1 MQTTISLSK
10 IVPSG
15 YNPRKSFDEKSL
27 KELADS
33 IKQKGVLQP
42 IGVREK
48 DCKFEIVFGERRFRA
63 AQMAG
68 LKDMP
73 VIIVDA
79 SDSEA
84 EELAITEN
92 LQREEVNE
100 IEEGRVYES
109 MIKEGENIASLA
121 LKFGKSEKY
130 IKLRL
135 QLIQLI
141 PAFRDLVQKGELRLN
156 AAELISSYDSSAQ
169 KEIYEK
175 QFKDRT
181 WNPNPMLKS
190 SYAQFKKNLERQ
202 MNMKIDAER
211 MDTKGCA
218 SCPHNTRN
226 KLLFADERDCDYCTN
241 KKCLQQKAMDF
252 ACERISELTKLIP
265 DAKIGISRYA
275 SNPEEIIKALK
286 AKGLNCLDAPIDRNY
301 DNNEASLPLQPVRT
315 KNESDKDWNERTRRY
330 EKERKQFEKFCQECA
345 KSKSEK
351 HISIISADRIWLALK
366 QKSAKGNKA
375 QVGFKEGLL
384 NKDKRNAE
392 IRDEKRRNK
401 LVECL
406 KVLKQTDAPFEEIEE
421 MLLDFCVQSCVGY
434 TRRDFTPKRQKGDMS
449 EPLSQNERASLRRN
463 FIIGSICDFANRE
476 VVDLVSQLYAP
487 NDFAQIKKEFDDE
500 YDKRHKRIEERIA
513 EYERKNGG
521 EGA

>member
-15 YNPRKSFDEKSL
+15 YNPRKSFDKESL

-92 LQREEVNE
+92 LQRENVNE

-109 MIKEGENIASLA
+109 MIKEGENVASLA

-135 QLIQLI
+135 QLMQLI

-156 AAELISSYDSSAQ
+156 AAELISSYDSSVQ

-175 QFKDRT
+175 QFKSSQIFIRAIQE
-181 WNPNPMLKS
+181 KS
-190 SYAQFKKNLERQ
+190 
-202 MNMKIDAER
+202 
-211 MDTKGCA
+211 
-218 SCPHNTRN
+218 
-226 KLLFADERDCDYCTN
+226 
-241 KKCLQQKAMDF
+241 
-252 ACERISELTKLIP
+252 
-265 DAKIGISRYA
+265 
-275 SNPEEIIKALK
+275 
-286 AKGLNCLDAPIDRNY
+286 
-301 DNNEASLPLQPVRT
+301 
-315 KNESDKDWNERTRRY
+315 
-330 EKERKQFEKFCQECA
+330 
-345 KSKSEK
+345 
-351 HISIISADRIWLALK
+351 
-366 QKSAKGNKA
+366 
-375 QVGFKEGLL
+375 
-384 NKDKRNAE
+384 
-392 IRDEKRRNK
+392 
-401 LVECL
+401 
-406 KVLKQTDAPFEEIEE
+406 
-421 MLLDFCVQSCVGY
+421 
-434 TRRDFTPKRQKGDMS
+434 
-449 EPLSQNERASLRRN
+449 
-463 FIIGSICDFANRE
+463 
-476 VVDLVSQLYAP
+476 
-487 NDFAQIKKEFDDE
+487 
-500 YDKRHKRIEERIA
+500 
-513 EYERKNGG
+513 
-521 EGA
+521 

>member
-1 MQTTISLSK
+1 MQTTISLNK

-15 YNPRKSFDEKSL
+15 YNPRKSFDKESL

-109 MIKEGENIASLA
+109 MIKQGENIASLA

-135 QLIQLI
+135 QLMQLI

-156 AAELISSYDSSAQ
+156 AAELISSYDRGAQ
-169 KEIYEK
+169 QEIYEK
-175 QFKDRT
+175 QFKGS
-181 WNPNPMLKS
+181 WNPMLKS
-190 SYAQFKKNLERQ
+190 SYAQFKKNLEGQ

-211 MDTKGCA
+211 MDTKDCA
-218 SCPHNTRN
+218 ACPHNTRN
-226 KLLFADERDCDYCTN
+226 LLLFTDEQDCDYCTN

-252 ACERISELTKLIP
+252 ACERISELTKLLP
-265 DAKIGISRYA
+265 DAKIGISSYA
-275 SNPEEIIKALK
+275 SNPEEIVKALK

-301 DNNEASLPLQPVRT
+301 DNNEASLPLQPVRA

-345 KSKSEK
+345 KSESEK
-351 HISIISADRIWLALK
+351 HISIVSADRIWLALK
-366 QKSAKGNKA
+366 QKSAKGSKA

-384 NKDKRNAE
+384 SKDRRNAE
-392 IRDEKRRNK
+392 IRDEKRRDK
-401 LVECL
+401 LIKCL
-406 KVLKQTDAPFEEIEE
+406 EVLRQNDAPFEEIEDV
-421 MLLDFCVQSCVGY
+421 LLDYCVQRYVSY
-434 TRRDFTPKRQKGDMS
+434 SRRDFTLKRQDNDMS
-449 EPLSQNERASLRRN
+449 KPLSQSERASLRRN
-463 FIIGSICDFANRE
+463 FIISSICQFGDTK
-476 VVDLVSQLYAP
+476 VVDSASQLYAP
-487 NDFAQIKKEFDDE
+487 GDFVQIKKEFDDE

>member
-15 YNPRKSFDEKSL
+15 YNPRKSFDKESL
-27 KELADS
+27 KELTDS

-135 QLIQLI
+135 QLMQLI

-156 AAELISSYDSSAQ
+156 AAELISSYDRGAQ
-169 KEIYEK
+169 EEIYEK
-175 QFKDRT
+175 QFKNRT
-181 WNPNPMLKS
+181 WPNPMLKS
-190 SYAQFKKNLERQ
+190 SYEQFKKNLEVQ

-211 MDTKGCA
+211 MDTKNCA

-226 KLLFADERDCDYCTN
+226 KLLFADEQDCEYCTN
-241 KKCLQQKAMDF
+241 KKCLQQKVMGF
-252 ACERISELTKLIP
+252 ACERISELVKLIP
-265 DAKIGISRYA
+265 DAKIGVSRYA
-275 SNPEEIIKALK
+275 SSPEEIVKALK
-286 AKGLNCLDAPIDRNY
+286 AKGLKCLDAPIDRTY
-301 DNNEASLPLQPVRT
+301 DNNEASLPLQPVRA

-345 KSKSEK
+345 KSESEK
-351 HISIISADRIWLALK
+351 HISIVSADRIWLALK
-366 QKSAKGNKA
+366 QKNTKGGKA

-384 NKDKRNAE
+384 SKDRRNAE
-392 IRDEKRRNK
+392 IRDEKRRDK

-421 MLLDFCVQSCVGY
+421 ALLDYCIQRHISY
-434 TRRDFTPKRQKGDMS
+434 SRRDFTLKRQDGDMS
-449 EPLSQNERASLRRN
+449 KPLSQSERASLRRN
-463 FIIGSICDFANRE
+463 FIITSMCEIGDAK
-476 VVDLVSQLYAP
+476 VVDLASQLYAP
-487 NDFAQIKKEFDDE
+487 GDFAQIKKEFDDE

-521 EGA
+521 EGV

>member
-135 QLIQLI
+135 QLMQLI

-156 AAELISSYDSSAQ
+156 AAELISSYDRGVQ

-175 QFKDRT
+175 QFKSG
-181 WNPNPMLKS
+181 WSPMLKS
-190 SYAQFKKNLERQ
+190 SYAQFKKNLEGQ

-211 MDTKGCA
+211 MDTKNCA

-226 KLLFADERDCDYCTN
+226 LLLFADEQDCDYCTN
-241 KKCLQQKAMDF
+241 KKCLQQKAMGF
-252 ACERISELTKLIP
+252 ACEKISELTKLLP
-265 DAKIGISRYA
+265 DAKVGVSCYA
-275 SNPEEIIKALK
+275 SSPEEIVKALK
-286 AKGLNCLDAPIDRNY
+286 AKGLNCLDAPIARNY
-301 DNNEASLPLQPVRT
+301 DNNEASLPLQPIRI
-315 KNESDKDWNERTRRY
+315 KNESDKDWNERIRRY
-330 EKERKQFEKFCQECA
+330 EKEKKQFEKFCQECA
-345 KSKSEK
+345 KSESEK
-351 HISIISADRIWLALK
+351 QIGITSADRIWLALK
-366 QKSAKGNKA
+366 QKSAKGNKV

-384 NKDKRNAE
+384 SKDRRNAE
-392 IRDEKRRNK
+392 IRDEKRRDK

-406 KVLKQTDAPFEEIEE
+406 KVLKQNDAPFEEIEE
-421 MLLDFCVQSCVGY
+421 ALLDYCIQRHISY
-434 TRRDFTPKRQKGDMS
+434 SRRDFTLKKQDSDMS
-449 EPLSQNERASLRRN
+449 KPLSQSERASLRRN
-463 FIIGSICDFANRE
+463 FIITSMCEIGDTK
-476 VVDLVSQLYAP
+476 VVDLASQLYAP
-487 NDFAQIKKEFDDE
+487 EDFAQIKKEFDDE

>member
-1 MQTTISLSK
+1 MQTTISLNK

-109 MIKEGENIASLA
+109 MIKEGENVASLA

-135 QLIQLI
+135 QLMQLI

-156 AAELISSYDSSAQ
+156 AAELISSYDSSVQ

-175 QFKDRT
+175 QFKSS
-181 WNPNPMLKS
+181 WNPMLKS
-190 SYAQFKKNLERQ
+190 SYAQFKK
-202 MNMKIDAER
+202 I
-211 MDTKGCA
+211 
-218 SCPHNTRN
+218 
-226 KLLFADERDCDYCTN
+226 
-241 KKCLQQKAMDF
+241 
-252 ACERISELTKLIP
+252 
-265 DAKIGISRYA
+265 
-275 SNPEEIIKALK
+275 
-286 AKGLNCLDAPIDRNY
+286 
-301 DNNEASLPLQPVRT
+301 
-315 KNESDKDWNERTRRY
+315 
-330 EKERKQFEKFCQECA
+330 
-345 KSKSEK
+345 
-351 HISIISADRIWLALK
+351 
-366 QKSAKGNKA
+366 
-375 QVGFKEGLL
+375 
-384 NKDKRNAE
+384 
-392 IRDEKRRNK
+392 
-401 LVECL
+401 
-406 KVLKQTDAPFEEIEE
+406 
-421 MLLDFCVQSCVGY
+421 
-434 TRRDFTPKRQKGDMS
+434 
-449 EPLSQNERASLRRN
+449 LRGR
-463 FIIGSICDFANRE
+463 
-476 VVDLVSQLYAP
+476 
-487 NDFAQIKKEFDDE
+487 
-500 YDKRHKRIEERIA
+500 
-513 EYERKNGG
+513 
-521 EGA
+521 

>member
-15 YNPRKSFDEKSL
+15 YNPRKSFDENSL

-109 MIKEGENIASLA
+109 MIKEGENVASLA

-135 QLIQLI
+135 QLMQLI

-156 AAELISSYDSSAQ
+156 AAELISSYNSGVQ

-175 QFKDRT
+175 QFKSG
-181 WNPNPMLKS
+181 WNPMLKS
-190 SYAQFKKNLERQ
+190 SYAQFKKNLEGQ

-211 MDTKGCA
+211 MDTKNCA

-226 KLLFADERDCDYCTN
+226 LLLFADEQDCDYCTN

-252 ACERISELTKLIP
+252 ACERISEVTKVIP
-265 DAKIGISRYA
+265 DAKIGISSYA
-275 SNPEEIIKALK
+275 SNPEEIVKALK

-345 KSKSEK
+345 KSESEK
-351 HISIISADRIWLALK
+351 HISIVSADRIWLALK
-366 QKSAKGNKA
+366 QKSVKGGKA

-384 NKDKRNAE
+384 SKDKRNAE
-392 IRDEKRRNK
+392 IRDEKRRDK

-421 MLLDFCVQSCVGY
+421 ALLDYCIQRHISY
-434 TRRDFTPKRQKGDMS
+434 SRRDFTLKRQDGDMS
-449 EPLSQNERASLRRN
+449 KPLSQSERASLRRN
-463 FIIGSICDFANRE
+463 FIITSMCEIGDAK
-476 VVDLVSQLYAP
+476 VVDLASQLYAP
-487 NDFAQIKKEFDDE
+487 SDFAQIKKEFDDE

>member
-15 YNPRKSFDEKSL
+15 YNPRKSFDKESL

-135 QLIQLI
+135 QLMQLI

-175 QFKDRT
+175 QFKGS
-181 WNPNPMLKS
+181 WNPMLKS
-190 SYAQFKKNLERQ
+190 SYAQFKKNLEGQ

-211 MDTKGCA
+211 MDTKNCA

-226 KLLFADERDCDYCTN
+226 LLLFADEQDCDYCTN

-252 ACERISELTKLIP
+252 ACERISELVKLIP
-265 DAKIGISRYA
+265 DAKVGVGCYA
-275 SNPEEIIKALK
+275 SSPEEIVKVLK
-286 AKGLNCLDAPIDRNY
+286 AKGLNCLDAPIARNY
-301 DNNEASLPLQPVRT
+301 DNNEASLPLQPIRI
-315 KNESDKDWNERTRRY
+315 KNESDKDWNERIRRY
-330 EKERKQFEKFCQECA
+330 EKEKKQFEKFCQECA
-345 KSKSEK
+345 KSESEK
-351 HISIISADRIWLALK
+351 QIGITSADRIWLALK
-366 QKSAKGNKA
+366 QKSAKGNKV

-384 NKDKRNAE
+384 SKDRRNAE
-392 IRDEKRRNK
+392 IRDEKRRDK

-406 KVLKQTDAPFEEIEE
+406 KVLKQNDAPFEEIEE
-421 MLLDFCVQSCVGY
+421 ALLDYCIQRHISY
-434 TRRDFTPKRQKGDMS
+434 SRRDFTLKKQDSDMS
-449 EPLSQNERASLRRN
+449 KPLSQSERASLRRN
-463 FIIGSICDFANRE
+463 FIITSMCEIGDAK
-476 VVDLVSQLYAP
+476 VVDLASQLYAP
-487 NDFAQIKKEFDDE
+487 SDFAQIKKEFDDE